1 MTDTPIGDGPA
12 ARIPVAVA
20 GAAGRMGR
28 LLTAALADHPRLRLG
43 ACLMQTGHPWLTG
56 APADLPV
63 PLPAGV
69 RITDDPAEALATAR
83 GVIDF
88 TLPAAAPAI
97 AAAAGA
103 AGAVHVLGT
112 SGFTEAEL
120 AALEEAGRGAV
131 TIRSGNMS
139 LGVNL
144 LAVLTRQVAAALDD
158 NFDIEIVEMHHRAK
172 VDAPSGTAM
181 MLAEAAAEGRGVALA
196 EAAVRGRDGHTGAR
210 VPGTIGL
217 AALRGGDVVGEH
229 DVIFAGAG
237 ERLVLR
243 HISTDRGLYARGAL
257 KAAEWGLGQPPGQYS
272 MLEVLGL

>member
-1 MTDTPIGDGPA
+1 MPD
-12 ARIPVAVA
+12 RIPVTVA

-28 LLTAALADHPRLRLG
+28 MLTAALQDHPRLRLG
-43 ACLMQTGHPWLTG
+43 ACLMRPGHPWLA
-56 APADLPV
+56 APP
-63 PLPAGV
+63 PGFEGV
-69 RITDDPAEALATAR
+69 AMTDDPAAALEGTRA
-83 GVIDF
+83 VIDF
-88 TLPAAAPAI
+88 TLPEGAPAI
-97 AAAAGA
+97 ATACAA

-112 SGFTEAEL
+112 TGFSDARIAEL
-120 AALEEAGRGAV
+120 EALGAGAV